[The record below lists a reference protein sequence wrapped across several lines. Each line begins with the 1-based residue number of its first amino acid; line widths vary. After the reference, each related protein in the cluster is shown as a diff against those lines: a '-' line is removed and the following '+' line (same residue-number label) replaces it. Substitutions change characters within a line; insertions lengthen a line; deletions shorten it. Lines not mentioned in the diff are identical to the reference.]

1 MTFFLS
7 ETPNMPARGPNV
19 PLPSNSEGVGAAVT
33 SYFREIDS
41 FNGAQAYTEMEKA
54 NVGRSAGE
62 RIGIEELNRWYQE
75 NDAGYDHLRKPPK
88 TVDEFIAMHGQ
99 RGSDMI
105 LDIARERAVAEP
117 DRWKD
122 LDLSPE
128 GIETRVTEQLKAAA
142 DADAQLLAL
151 SPNPVRNAIVGGLAA
166 GVLDPVNLAA
176 IPLGLGGGS
185 FLRVVG
191 REALINGGIEALQYF
206 PRARTAE
213 RLEQEAPS
221 FFGSVAM
228 GMAFGATI
236 GGVVDGIPRAVR
248 ALTYGRE
255 ATKTEP
261 APDVGPV
268 TQEAAIQKAEA
279 AILDGKPGAEAAAE
293 EILREPAPP
302 RRPLILEDSMRVP
315 EPTPLAPDPISEQPL
330 EPVPSVAVY
339 GDDARNDISL
349 TLREIFDDALA
360 GKERGNVSG
369 VAVTSIDFEFVDAG
383 AKAFL
388 NGESQAPKAKT
399 REGQILSDFGFNKA
413 KQQVEALGYKPVET
427 SPPNTVD
434 QITAVAKGGIAK
446 AAKPKKE
453 VLGWLKRQGV
463 DPDGWLGLELKARGL
478 THKSYPGLFKRGGL
492 TDADNIVFDELM
504 PEVAW
509 KMQRAEDGNYV
520 DRESI
525 LRVLDEEMRPAQPKV
540 YDRDYVPERAWADP
554 DPEDRG
560 FLINDLPAR
569 QFAEPERWRE
579 ILETEVDTYLDSKGV
594 ILLPRERAEIKEVA
608 ATRGGDIDDLVYS
621 ATSRDIDEADQA
633 HTRAMRG
640 EAYGRAG
647 APWGDEQTGPVPTNP
662 WGEEAGLGP
671 DADRQGGSPAGKPEA
686 AAGDAAAVGARNLEP
701 PGVERTDIG
710 DQYLIPDTRRVE
722 TSDKQRQKA
731 ELEARQLQ
739 SKIRRLNQSRVE
751 DDVDGLFAAK
761 TIDMFDDLTSPQ
773 AREFMDANVEAM
785 RAMLEDGD
793 IAVGA
798 VADDGR
804 VLNNLSDI
812 LDEIDDEETLIRE
825 FNLCRLG
832 GGTTE

>member
-33 SYFREIDS
+33 SYFREIDQ

-62 RIGIEELNRWYQE
+62 RIGIDDLNRWYQE

-117 DRWKD
+117 ERWKD

-176 IPLGLGGGS
+176 IPFGLGGGS

-191 REALINGGIEALQYF
+191 REAAINAGIEAIQYF

-221 FFGSVAM
+221 FLGSVAM
-228 GMAFGATI
+228 GAAFGAAI
-236 GGVVDGIPRAVR
+236 GGVLDGIPRTVR

-255 ATKTEP
+255 ATRTEP

-268 TQEAAIQKAEA
+268 TQEAAIQKAEE
-279 AILDGKPGAEAAAE
+279 AISDGKPGAEAAAE
-293 EILREPAPP
+293 EILREPAAP

-315 EPTPLAPDPISEQPL
+315 EPTPLAPDPITEQPL
-330 EPVPSVAVY
+330 EPVP
-339 GDDARNDISL
+339 
-349 TLREIFDDALA
+349 
-360 GKERGNVSG
+360 G
-369 VAVTSIDFEFVDAG
+369 V
-383 AKAFL
+383 
-388 NGESQAPKAKT
+388 
-399 REGQILSDFGFNKA
+399 
-413 KQQVEALGYKPVET
+413 
-427 SPPNTVD
+427 PNTVD
-434 QITAVAKGGIAK
+434 QITAVAETGLERAAPKGKQPKPMDLSTFVVRKGGIWK
-446 AAKPKKE
+446 GDDRGEIAALEYKRPGFIKTQKFARSTAGDNGGGHPLDTMRE
-453 VLGWLKRQGV
+453 MAAEAGYLSPDSTINDLLDALRDERTGNKRYPLGEAAPASR
-463 DPDGWLGLELKARGL
+463 
-478 THKSYPGLFKRGGL
+478 KSYSP
-492 TDADNIVFDELM
+492 
-504 PEVAW
+504 
-509 KMQRAEDGNYV
+509 
-520 DRESI
+520 
-525 LRVLDEEMRPAQPKV
+525 
-540 YDRDYVPERAWADP
+540 DYVPERAWADP

-621 ATSRDIDEADQA
+621 AMSRDIDEAEQA
-633 HTRAMRG
+633 TIRAMRG
-640 EAYGRAG
+640 EAYGRT
-647 APWGDEQTGPVPTNP
+647 DVP
-662 WGEEAGLGP
+662 WGEEAGVGP
-671 DADRQGGSPAGKPEA
+671 VPDRTGREPAGEPEA

-701 PGVERTDIG
+701 PRTERTDIG
-710 DQYLIPDTRRVE
+710 DQYLIPDTRRVD
-722 TSDKQRQKA
+722 TGAAQRQKA

-751 DDVDGLFAAK
+751 DDVDGLFATR

-812 LDEIDDEETLIRE
+812 LEEIDDEETLIRE

>member
-1 MTFFLS
+1 
-7 ETPNMPARGPNV
+7 
-19 PLPSNSEGVGAAVT
+19 
-33 SYFREIDS
+33 
-41 FNGAQAYTEMEKA
+41 
-54 NVGRSAGE
+54 
-62 RIGIEELNRWYQE
+62 
-75 NDAGYDHLRKPPK
+75 
-88 TVDEFIAMHGQ
+88 
-99 RGSDMI
+99 
-105 LDIARERAVAEP
+105 
-117 DRWKD
+117 
-122 LDLSPE
+122 
-128 GIETRVTEQLKAAA
+128 
-142 DADAQLLAL
+142 
-151 SPNPVRNAIVGGLAA
+151 
-166 GVLDPVNLAA
+166 
-176 IPLGLGGGS
+176 
-185 FLRVVG
+185 
-191 REALINGGIEALQYF
+191 
-206 PRARTAE
+206 
-213 RLEQEAPS
+213 
-221 FFGSVAM
+221 
-228 GMAFGATI
+228 
-236 GGVVDGIPRAVR
+236 
-248 ALTYGRE
+248 
-255 ATKTEP
+255 
-261 APDVGPV
+261 
-268 TQEAAIQKAEA
+268 
-279 AILDGKPGAEAAAE
+279 
-293 EILREPAPP
+293 
-302 RRPLILEDSMRVP
+302 MRVP
-315 EPTPLAPDPISEQPL
+315 EPTPLAPDPITEQPL
-330 EPVPSVAVY
+330 KPVP
-339 GDDARNDISL
+339 GI
-349 TLREIFDDALA
+349 
-360 GKERGNVSG
+360 
-369 VAVTSIDFEFVDAG
+369 
-383 AKAFL
+383 
-388 NGESQAPKAKT
+388 
-399 REGQILSDFGFNKA
+399 
-413 KQQVEALGYKPVET
+413 
-427 SPPNTVD
+427 PNTVD

-446 AAKPKKE
+446 AGKPKKE

-463 DPDGWLGLELKARGL
+463 DPNGWLGLELKFRGL

-633 HTRAMRG
+633 HLRAMRG
-640 EAYGRAG
+640 EAYGRT
-647 APWGDEQTGPVPTNP
+647 DVP

-671 DADRQGGSPAGKPEA
+671 DADRQGGSPAGEPEA

-710 DQYLIPDTRRVE
+710 DQYVIPDTRRVE
-722 TSDKQRQKA
+722 TGDKQRQKA

-739 SKIRRLNQSRVE
+739 SKIGRLNQSRVE
-751 DDVDGLFAAK
+751 DDVDGLFA
-761 TIDMFDDLTSPQ
+761 TRTLDMFDDLTSPE

-793 IAVGA
+793 MAVGA